1 MSAHAGGGGAEAEWT
16 EAHDERYEWV
26 TRRYAATTL
35 VAARARPPADR
46 TAGAARD
53 GAGRRTSAAGVEA
66 RQAEGHGDAVGDGGA
81 VGRAARD
88 RTARARPGAGRGL
101 YRMDR
106 SGRGGLRSRRT
117 RSDVIGRYT
126 GESLGVH
133 SVCPFL
139 SQTPDLAL
147 PPQSLPLTSCVNE
160 RGCVSANISA
170 QLDTC
175 GASLA
180 AAPVQPPR
188 RLHWHHQLTDCGSSA
203 PFISRARSRPV
214 RCPATTLQ
222 RRLCRWTG
230 RHRRMPRRRPP
241 PGMPSASVRTTAGP
255 SGRPP

>member
-106 SGRGGLRSRRT
+106 SGAADSSFEENEIRRHRAVHRGVLGGTL
-117 RSDVIGRYT
+117 
-126 GESLGVH
+126 SL
-133 SVCPFL
+133 
-139 SQTPDLAL
+139 
-147 PPQSLPLTSCVNE
+147 SLPLPDARPRPPST
-160 RGCVSANISA
+160 VSPS
-170 QLDTC
+170 DFM
-175 GASLA
+175 
-180 AAPVQPPR
+180 R
-188 RLHWHHQLTDCGSSA
+188 K
-203 PFISRARSRPV
+203 RARLRFGKYL
-214 RCPATTLQ
+214 RAT
-222 RRLCRWTG
+222 C
-230 RHRRMPRRRPP
+230 
-241 PGMPSASVRTTAGP
+241 
-255 SGRPP
+255 